1 MVYAAITPIEKEE
14 GMSQTEFDQLD
25 NAVFQE
31 EPNSPDIEPLPM
43 NPLDDL
49 ASTQESD
56 TNQTKEKTDLNQPE
70 EATLKEEKSEKID
83 YFYTVRKGD
92 TFLGIANRFG
102 FSFDELQEMN
112 PGVKPSN
119 ILVGVTKVKVKVKAV
134 YIVGPGDILSK
145 ISEKFGVSK
154 EVLMRTNQKK
164 QDIAL
169 RGEEI
174 IVPIK

>member
-25 NAVFQE
+25 NTIFPE
-31 EPNSPDIEPLPM
+31 EPNSPDVEPLPM

-56 TNQTKEKTDLNQPE
+56 TNQTEEKTDLNQPE
-70 EATLKEEKSEKID
+70 NSSQKEEKSENID

-154 EVLMRTNQKK
+154 EVIIRANQKK